1 MMTGAEF
8 CCSREF
14 LGLPRQWVAAK
25 MSVHVK
31 TIETWEGISQ
41 SHVPERAEQFMNL
54 LLELAERTVAKMTLK
69 WEGAIP
75 VPHGRTA
82 LDEKF
87 PASFHRM
94 IAARVNE
101 RTKSGIVYKEEK

>member
-1 MMTGAEF
+1 MMTSAEF
-8 CCSREF
+8 CCGREF

-31 TIETWEGISQ
+31 TIETWESVGQ
-41 SHVPERAEQFMNL
+41 GHVPERAEQFMGIML
-54 LLELAERTVAKMTLK
+54 GMAEQAVAKMTLK

-75 VPHGRTA
+75 VPHGRI
-82 LDEKF
+82 DNQY

-101 RTKSGIVYKEEK
+101 RTKAGITYKEEK

>member
-1 MMTGAEF
+1 MTEPMSGAEF

-25 MSVHVK
+25 LGVHVK
-31 TIETWEGISQ
+31 TIETWERSGN
-41 SHVPERAEQFMNL
+41 VPERAHEFMTL
-54 LLELAERTVAKMTLK
+54 LLEMAQQAVGKMTLSWK
-69 WEGAIP
+69 GVIP
-75 VPHGRTA
+75 VPQGRNGFE
-82 LDEKF
+82 DF

-101 RTKSGIVYKEEK
+101 RTKAGIVYKETE